1 MVYNRSGTNMNKN
14 PISNFVRQQRKAL
27 KMTQQDLAD
36 RAGVGIRFIREL
48 EGGKPT
54 LRLDMVNIVLDLFGH
69 TLTSVAYQDQR
80 E

>member
-1 MVYNRSGTNMNKN
+1 MNMNKN

-54 LRLDMVNIVLDLFGH
+54 LRMDKVNIVLDLFGH
-69 TLTSVAYQDQR
+69 TLAPVSYQNV
-80 E
+80 EE